1 MGLIIEAHEGIRKEE
16 VIMGTKKVDIRL
28 CCLFGILSLFLFTPI
43 VQAQTPFDFT
53 ECFSGNSTIVFQS
66 KEITIGGSEGKG
78 ILISHH
84 ENKVFDNCTFHVVVI
99 AKTLDGKR
107 RSDSYWKI
115 MDPDGDI
122 IIAEVVVL
130 GPEKTMKF
138 LHGTGKWK
146 GIKGEAKG
154 KTSAVGRMIE
164 PGTIQSCSRYA
175 GTFELAK

>member
-1 MGLIIEAHEGIRKEE
+1 MA
-16 VIMGTKKVDIRL
+16 IRL
-28 CCLFGILSLFLFTPI
+28 CSLFGILGLFLFAPI
-43 VQAQTPFDFT
+43 VQAQTPFDVT
-53 ECFSGNSTIVFQS
+53 ECGAGVSIVVYQS
-66 KEITIGGSEGKG
+66 KEISIASIDLKG
-78 ILISHH
+78 LIFSHH
-84 ENKVFDNCTFHVVVI
+84 ENKVFNNCTFHVVAI
-99 AKTLDGKR
+99 AKTEDGKR

-122 IIAEVVVL
+122 ITAEVVVL

-164 PGTIQSCSRYA
+164 PGTIQSCSRYV

>member
-1 MGLIIEAHEGIRKEE
+1 MNSTSRWKVGVV
-16 VIMGTKKVDIRL
+16 VILGFFAFAPVA
-28 CCLFGILSLFLFTPI
+28 
-43 VQAQTPFDFT
+43 QAQTPIDFT
-53 ECFSGNSTIVFQS
+53 ECVSGNASIVYQS
-66 KEITIGGSEGKG
+66 KEITIAGSEGKG

-84 ENKVFDNCTFHVVVI
+84 ENKVFDNFTFHVIVI
-99 AKTLDGKR
+99 AKTIDNNR

-115 MDPDGDI
+115 MDPDGDV

-154 KTSAVGRMIE
+154 KTTAAGKPVA
-164 PGTIQSCSRYA
+164 PGTFQACSRYV
-175 GTFELAK
+175 GTFELPK

>member
-1 MGLIIEAHEGIRKEE
+1 MNSNSRWKVGVV
-16 VIMGTKKVDIRL
+16 VILGFFAFV
-28 CCLFGILSLFLFTPI
+28 P
-43 VQAQTPFDFT
+43 VAQAQTPIEFT
-53 ECFSGNSTIVFQS
+53 ECVSGNMSIVYQS
-66 KEITIGGSEGKG
+66 KEITIAGSEGKG

-84 ENKVFDNCTFHVVVI
+84 ENKVFDNFTFQVIVI
-99 AKTLDGKR
+99 AKTIDNNR

-115 MDPDGDI
+115 MDPDGDV

-154 KTSAVGRMIE
+154 KTTAAGKPVA
-164 PGTIQSCSRYA
+164 PGTFQACSRYM
-175 GTFELAK
+175 GTFELPK

>member
-1 MGLIIEAHEGIRKEE
+1 M
-16 VIMGTKKVDIRL
+16 VIKQVDIKWSVL
-28 CCLFGILSLFLFTPI
+28 IGMLILFWLTPA
-43 VQAQTPFDFT
+43 VRAQTPFDVT
-53 ECFSGNSTIVFQS
+53 ECGSGTSTVVYQS
-66 KEITIGGSEGKG
+66 KETSIASMDLKG
-78 ILISHH
+78 LIFSHH
-84 ENKVFDNCTFHVVVI
+84 ENKLFHNCTFHVVAI
-99 AKTLDGKR
+99 AKTEDGKR

-154 KTSAVGRMIE
+154 KTSVIGKMIE

-175 GTFELAK
+175 GTFELQK